1 MKSCT
6 MERSCLMFLGVA
18 KLQSYDL
25 EEFFIDLLYYFKY
38 YCIIE
43 TIEITHVR
51 ILSSLQLLLRS
62 VEIFKL

>member
-1 MKSCT
+1 
-6 MERSCLMFLGVA
+6 MFLGVA

>member
-1 MKSCT
+1 
-6 MERSCLMFLGVA
+6 MFLGVA

-43 TIEITHVR
+43 TTEITHVR